1 MEFPLASLA
10 TLFALGVYVWTMLV
24 VGKARAT
31 YKIPAPAMTGDVEF
45 EKRVR
50 VQMNTLEQLVVLLP
64 ALWLCALWVG
74 DLWAGIGGAVW
85 ALARVFYATGYY
97 ADPKKRGPGFGIAF
111 LAAIAMLAAV
121 LVQILRTIISR

>member
-1 MEFPLASLA
+1 MEYPLASLA
-10 TLFALGVYVWTMLV
+10 TLLALGVYVWTSLV
-24 VGKARAT
+24 VGKARAI
-31 YKIPAPAMTGDVEF
+31 YNVPAPAMSGDVEF
-45 EKRVR
+45 EKRLR
-50 VQMNTLEQLVVLLP
+50 VQMNTLEQLAIALP

-85 ALARVFYATGYY
+85 ALARVFYATGYI

-121 LVQILRTIISR
+121 LVQVLRSVT

>member
-1 MEFPLASLA
+1 MAYPLSALA
-10 TLFALGVYVWTMLV
+10 TLLALGVYVWTSLV

-31 YKIPAPAMTGDVEF
+31 YKIPAPTMTGDVEF

-50 VQMNTLEQLVVLLP
+50 VHMNTLEQLVVLLP
-64 ALWLCALWVG
+64 ALWLCAFWVG

-121 LVQILRTIISR
+121 FVQILRSLFL

>member
-1 MEFPLASLA
+1 MAYPLASLA
-10 TLFALGVYVWTMLV
+10 TLLALGVYVWTSLV
-24 VGKARAT
+24 VGWARAT

-50 VQMNTLEQLVVLLP
+50 VQMNTLEQIAILLP

-74 DLWAGIGGAVW
+74 DLVAGIGGAVW
-85 ALARVFYATGYY
+85 ALARVHYATAYY

-111 LAAIAMLAAV
+111 LAAVAMLAAV
-121 LVQILRTIISR
+121 FAQIARSVI